1 MAIKKPIKPI
11 KPNEGVIT
19 GIIATHQ
26 SALTVMKSRSEI
38 YFAANSLSF
47 SLCLSSKLQLISRT
61 RHFLPVRRNE
71 RGKKTC
77 SCGQRRLFRS
87 SSRCCECLRVKAEMR
102 RVAAVFLRRIEASV
116 SGLAAGRSVSVGLC
130 ALCDNPPS
138 TPLFPLYP
146 ALFLC
151 SLVPPTPLSSAL
163 SP

>member
-1 MAIKKPIKPI
+1 
-11 KPNEGVIT
+11 
-19 GIIATHQ
+19 
-26 SALTVMKSRSEI
+26 
-38 YFAANSLSF
+38 
-47 SLCLSSKLQLISRT
+47 
-61 RHFLPVRRNE
+61 
-71 RGKKTC
+71 
-77 SCGQRRLFRS
+77 
-87 SSRCCECLRVKAEMR
+87 MR

-163 SP
+163 SPRDTPRAMDTFNFSSSFKVSYSEIESKEKCTYQLPTE